1 MTGVWIV
8 LLIAIIAAKSAAK
21 SKVRKIPKT
30 MAIQLVLER

>member
-21 SKVRKIPKT
+21 SKARKMQKT
-30 MAIQLVLER
+30 LAIQPILER